1 MGIANNRNAA
11 RSEAFTYDALN
22 RVSTAW
28 SIGNLWGEAYSIDP
42 WGNLNQFGPYE
53 NSQNQIVPFVEA
65 NQSLA
70 ANTRSR
76 PSGMTLL
83 AGGAAF
89 DVSAPRT
96 GAPGQPRRLPPVWR
110 RPHPRPPVFEQ
121 AHSNTNS

>member
-70 ANTRSR
+70 ANTQNQ
-76 PSGMTLL
+76 
-83 AGGAAF
+83 
-89 DVSAPRT
+89 VSAFWYDT
-96 GAPGQPRRLPPVWR
+96 AGRRRSL
-110 RPHPRPPVFEQ
+110 
-121 AHSNTNS
+121 